1 MNRYRIQVGYSGV
14 VDFVVTTDAELDP
27 NAVADV
33 AGDVLTSGEF
43 DYHWALHAARSADV
57 VLAALYCRGMLP

>member
-27 NAVADV
+27 NAVDEVDPDRMDTVTARL
-33 AGDVLTSGEF
+33 AQ
-43 DYHWALHAARSADV
+43 ALERP
-57 VLAALYCRGMLP
+57 R